1 MKAEA
6 TSTTTPRGRPFV
18 FSDAALRHAAGFS
31 YARSVR
37 TRRGAQDLVYR
48 KFAVAAIELYCE
60 AFPDQATT
68 LNWLLAPRLRHTLL
82 TELGRVAQP
91 RSDESGSLRW
101 AECDVSRLIE
111 VALEV
116 AEAKPPTKAGVVLIR
131 ERRRRYRESS

>member
-1 MKAEA
+1 MEDVV
-6 TSTTTPRGRPFV
+6 TSNRTRGRPFV
-18 FSDAALRHAAGFS
+18 FTDDALQQAAEFS

-60 AFPDQATT
+60 VFPNEATT

-82 TELGRVAQP
+82 SELGRVAQP

-101 AECDVSRLIE
+101 AERDVSRLIE

-116 AEAKPPTKAGVVLIR
+116 AEAKPPTKVGVVMIR
-131 ERRRRYRESS
+131 ERRRRYREAR